1 MAGSVRAIST
11 FATTVDR
18 EEHFVHEGEV
28 LPATNPVAKA
38 RPELLEPVEQT
49 SAPKRRTRKT

>member
-11 FATTVDR
+11 FATTVNG

-28 LPATNPVAKA
+28 LPATHPTVKGREELFVPVA
-38 RPELLEPVEQT
+38 ET
-49 SAPKRRTRKT
+49 APKRRTRRT